1 MTEYVHGYSKREA
14 LRLSEQAE
22 TLEKLLHHD
31 TVFPPGAKVLE
42 AGCGI
47 GAQTV
52 ILAKNNPDA
61 EITSID
67 ISQESLEKARENVEE
82 KGVKNVRF
90 LQADVFSLPFE
101 ENSFDHIFVCF
112 VLEHLQNPEEAL

>member
-1 MTEYVHGYSKREA
+1 MTEYVHGYSEREA

-31 TVFPPGAKVLE
+31 TIYPPGAKVLE

-52 ILAKNNPDA
+52 ILAKNNPEA
-61 EITSID
+61 EITSVD
-67 ISQESLEKARENVEE
+67 ISPESLEKARENVARD
-82 KGVKNVRF
+82 GIKNVRF
-90 LQADVFSLPFE
+90 LRANIFSLPFE
-101 ENSFDHIFVCF
+101 DESFDHIFVCF
-112 VLEHLQNPEEAL
+112 VLEL

>member
-1 MTEYVHGYSKREA
+1 MTEYVHGYSEREA

-31 TVFPPGAKVLE
+31 TVYPPGAKVLE

-67 ISQESLEKARENVEE
+67 ISPPESLEKARENTE
-82 KGVKNVRF
+82 KMGLKMLNSCRQIFF
-90 LQADVFSLPFE
+90 LFLLRTA
-101 ENSFDHIFVCF
+101 
-112 VLEHLQNPEEAL
+112 VLTTFLSVSCLSTCKALKKP